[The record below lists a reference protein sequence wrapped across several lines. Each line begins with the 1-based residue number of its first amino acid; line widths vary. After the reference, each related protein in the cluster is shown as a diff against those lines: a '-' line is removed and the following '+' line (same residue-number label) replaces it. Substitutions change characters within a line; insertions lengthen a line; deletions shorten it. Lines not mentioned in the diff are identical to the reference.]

1 MASLSLKISVKHAN
15 VVKTMQFEP
24 STIVY
29 DACRMIR
36 ERIPEAQMGNATEFG
51 MFLADE
57 DPKKGVWLE
66 AGRTLDYYLLRSG
79 DLLEYKKKHRPLKV
93 RMLDGT
99 VKTVMVDDSH
109 TVAQLLVTICTRIGI
124 TNHDEYS
131 LVREGEKI
139 REAAEPPTPVKKNYY
154 GTMTRT
160 MTRLSLDRTLMRDEK
175 KMEALKKKLHTDDEL
190 NWLDHGR
197 TLREQGID
205 DTETLLLRRK
215 FFYSDQNVD
224 SRDPVQLNLLY
235 VQARDGIL
243 NGTHPVTVDEAMM
256 FAAYQTQIQ
265 FGDHIETKHKSGFLD
280 LKEFLPKEYVKN
292 KGIEKKIWLEHR
304 KLAGLSELDA
314 KVRYTQQCRSLKT
327 YGVTF
332 FLVKEKMKGKN
343 KLVPRLLG
351 ITKDSV
357 MRVDEKTKE
366 ILKVWPLTT
375 VRRWAAS
382 PKSFTLDFGDYSESY
397 YSVQT
402 TEGETISQLIAGYI
416 DIILRKKKG
425 KDRFGLDGE
434 EESTMLEDSVS
445 PARATIMQHQE
456 NKVGHV
462 NEGSVAIPAVMRAH
476 DGAESYSTGTM
487 PRAEYAT
494 IRGQIHS
501 AHMPPINTQ
510 AQQALMG
517 NISSGF
523 NSISAAQAELGSRAE
538 LPPLGSDPASLKWKQ
553 NTLDVS
559 KQNVTSQLAAMSAA
573 TASVV
578 TLTSDDW
585 KKLDLKHQKIV
596 DRFRGTPNNVKGEPE
611 QTDYTAVGSAVT
623 TISSNLTEMSKG
635 IKMVAALLEDYGQG
649 ERLLDAARNLAGA
662 FSDLLSAAKPGSTEG
677 PDLYEACR
685 QLMIAEHEFLDQIQ
699 PYLPG
704 PRQNLLTA
712 AGNIGEHGREVLHE
726 MGEVDTDPRFQDAL
740 MALAKAVANA
750 TATLV
755 LKAKNVASKA
765 EDPAMQNKVIASA
778 TQTALSTSQLVA
790 CTKVVAPTISHPACQ
805 EQLIDAAKLVA
816 KSVEKTVDSA
826 QMATQEEFLL
836 KDLGAAATQVT
847 QALNDLLQHIK
858 QASKKAKKPE
868 KIEEPEPEEL
878 ESTDDEKRDS
888 EKSDEE
894 DEEER
899 RRREEEERL
908 HRERVMGDLNTAVR
922 NVLDQLGPEDAAVGG
937 DLNDAVRRVM
947 KTTSDLLSEIK
958 FEPKPEEIEEPPQV
972 TTTVVATRESVDGGR
987 RNEALLAE
995 LDLVVRMAMDQMS
1008 IGDDGGGSDLNDA
1021 VRRVVR
1027 RLNDLLSEIKFE
1039 AKGGE
1044 QYEDHCDTIISAS
1057 DRLFASMG
1065 NASDMIKQAKIL
1077 AEATSHLVN
1086 SIKTSADTTDDTDS
1100 QKRLLGAAK
1109 VLADAT
1115 ARMVEAAKG
1124 CAVNPHDS
1132 DEQENLRKAAEDLR
1146 AATNAAAGNA
1156 IKKKLVSKL
1165 ETSEETVTV
1174 KTMTFTKVKLTHYD
1188 KDLLK
1193 KILEEL
1199 QNAAKH
1205 AAAVATQTIAAS
1217 QAAASSN
1224 KNPSSQQQLV
1234 SSCKHVADHIPR
1246 LVQGVRGSRAQPDSP
1261 SAQLLLINASQEFI
1275 SPANN
1280 MNSAAKAAV
1289 PTVSDQAASMQ
1300 LSNCSKQL
1308 AQALAELRSSAQ
1320 KAQDACGPLEIDSAL
1335 DTIRQLDSDLVEI
1348 KKSAAEG
1355 QLVPLPDESGEQC
1368 AQELGHTSKTVG
1380 ASMAQLL
1387 TAAAQG
1393 NENYTGLAARDTA
1406 NALRTLT
1413 GAVRGVA
1420 AATSDRQAQDHLIDT
1435 ARDVMDKSINL
1446 IEEAKKA
1453 VNDPNNPDNQQR
1465 LAQVAKAVSHALNNC
1480 VNCLPGQRDVDFA
1493 IRNIGEASK
1502 ALLSGQLQKGDV
1514 SFQEVQT
1521 MLSTAAQELNM
1532 ASSELVVASKGTHEQ
1547 LAQAS
1552 GKFSKDFSLLL
1563 EAGMQMAAQTSDE
1576 EQQSLM
1582 VSNLKSIS
1590 MSSSKLLLAAKSLS
1604 ADPNAPNAKNQ
1615 LASAA
1620 RSVTDSINQL
1630 INICMQTAPGQK
1642 ECDNALRN
1650 IETVTEITEVHT
1662 SSSSVETTETRK
1674 VSELKKDMEMH
1685 IVLPHPDIITKSVEV
1700 YISHFNSQT
1709 RVMRSMLDNPM
1720 EPVNDLTYFDC
1731 LETVMDKS
1739 KTLGES
1745 MSSITQHAKNS
1756 EHEEFGSAVTRASTA
1771 VCGLTEAAAQTA
1783 YLVGIADPSSQAG
1796 RQGLVDQSQFARANQ
1811 AIQMAC
1817 QQLLDPTTSQAQV
1830 RAGKSSTVTV
1840 LSAATVIAK
1849 HTSSLCNMCRVA
1861 STKTSNPVAKRHFV
1875 QSAKEVANSTAN
1887 LVKSIKA
1894 LDGNFTEQNRQQV
1907 AEASRPLMEAV
1918 ENLTTFASNPE
1929 FASVPAQISIEAR
1942 KAQEPIVIA
1951 GRTIIDST
1959 SSLITTAKL
1968 LAVNPKDPPTWQLLA
1983 GHSKT
1988 VSDSIKRLIA
1998 SIRDKAPG
2006 QRECDRGIEV
2016 INQCIRDVDQA
2027 SLSAVTQK
2035 LEPRNEG
2042 TTQIF
2047 QEQMNNA
2054 AHEIGKNVDGV
2065 ASAAKEKAEKLG
2077 HQVTQLSSY
2086 FDPLASAAI
2095 NLASKTMNSQKQENI
2110 LEQTKTVA
2118 ESALQLVYTSKEG
2131 GGNPKATHAHA
2142 AIDEAA
2148 EGMKEAVDDLLK
2160 TLDESASETGAVFGM
2175 VDGITKAMSDMV
2187 DGRLEDKPAGSFVDY
2202 QTKMVKI
2209 AKQLARTSHDMVGK
2223 ASSSPDELGP
2233 QANALSHDFSEL
2245 AAQSKGAMATI
2256 NSPELSDRIRNSV
2269 QDLGNSCVDVV
2280 NNAGAI
2286 QSNPSDTY
2294 AKKDLIE
2301 NSRAVS
2307 EKVSFVL
2314 ASLQAGSRGTQAC
2327 INAAST
2333 VSGIIGDLDTTIM
2346 FASAGTLSPEMEDE
2360 AFADHRENILKTAKA
2375 LVEDTKTLVSGA
2387 ASSQEHLAAAAQSAV
2402 DTITKLADAVKS
2414 GAASLGPQDAEA
2426 QVLLINAVKDVAV
2439 ALGELI
2445 EATKNASGK
2454 PVQDPSMVQLKNSAK
2469 QLLLDIQNQYQVT
2482 KPNQPR
2488 WENYI
2493 NSLATEQTKKSS
2505 TSRTYVTKTSTSQV
2519 VTTKTQTQGYMV
2531 GRTVERKEIA
2541 QDEKKAERN
2550 HMSLPPPRKMF
2561 RQPSPGYS
2569 DVSDT
2574 ERTDTPVHEL
2584 AEEPSENVFDIV
2596 KRFETPEMQR
2606 LYIEEGRDS
2615 PLMRRLSPSPRPES
2629 PLISRHA
2636 KSVTR
2641 TTEVQSPITYVV
2653 ERVISPTADKSPDV
2667 DNGPTKALRPKS
2679 PTPESQPALFPG
2691 RKSPVPG
2698 RKSPLLRSQ
2707 SPVPGKRS
2715 PLLGSQSPVPGKRSP
2730 LLGSQSPVPGKK
2742 SPIPGRLSPG
2752 DRPRSPYLNVV
2763 HSSTERPLTPEPHAR
2778 TLDLRPLSPS
2788 WKGSDAD
2795 GRMEKKVQFTKVVVR
2810 ESTDRELENKL
2821 KKRREI
2827 ADSVI
2832 VGEQPSE
2839 MGSGRGGEGGLVA
2852 LLEDRV
2858 KVTAPDVEPEV
2869 YGSQS
2874 MVRSRE
2880 AHKVSMEEKAPV
2892 CEVVQEES
2900 SFIPP
2905 CSTASPV
2912 GHPLPDDVP
2921 TVSEPSQLPRGY
2933 LATVSMQPP
2942 PPLPEPPAIH
2952 PADHLASVSEQ
2963 PLPEPPVIH
2972 PYDHLATDSEPP
2984 AIHTPPLPEPPVIHS
2999 PDHLA
3004 TVSELPVIPPPLF
3017 EPPSEALKP
3026 PDLVTE
3032 VDRVTEEVEAL
3043 ETVEMS
3049 TDLVPPPDV
3058 IEIKE
3063 RKEEETSSI
3072 SITTS
3077 TQQKQMETAE
3087 TATASETVREE
3098 EGKDD
3103 TETSER
3109 SSYIGFDSPVPE
3121 EMAEVA
3127 EGGQKGVSPESLA
3140 KIAADKIQES
3150 ELEESESDTDIEMC
3164 YDVTPG
3170 GLETI
3175 YELSDEQE
3183 DPHSM
3188 EFEHALENVQFD
3200 EESGRWFAATGLKPA
3215 FARKVLVQK
3224 KKQVEKIVEVKEEE
3238 IEEES
3243 KAETESMPTEAGKEE
3258 GLFRGLPIVRER
3270 KWDEKF
3276 RQEEEERI
3284 IKELAEEEERAIAF
3298 KKAEEERAIAFK
3310 KAEEER
3316 AIAFRKAEEERIA
3329 EEERQR
3335 EEAKMFRGI
3344 PLVRERKWDERFRQE
3359 DERRLMMELSTTEAA
3374 DLEVSKDEETGRDDV
3389 LVDDVSRQQPVELVE
3404 IPSLLEE
3411 EDDVFLPEKPAEILK
3426 EEPEMMPKE
3435 KTPSPPPQED
3445 VKKVT
3450 TSSEATVVEK
3460 DVVQPDSEP
3469 TKDAVEDKPVQE
3481 PRITKTKPDE
3491 ATVEKKGRVTAAE
3504 VAALP
3509 SFTGLK
3515 KTYAEVVKL
3524 GIMDKVGTQTRKEE
3538 YKAPSEMTTLLP
3550 KPQKK
3555 QSPSFEIDVQR
3566 KTTFETEF
3574 SRSPPKVQFEDITVV
3589 MEMSDEEMVQE
3600 EEQEASP
3607 AEEEQNLSQE
3617 PNLSQEASHSSFE
3630 SETDFEVAK
3639 LWKRSEMA
3647 MMPGLEKGLEE
3658 GKLYEA
3664 TNFGDKGEHDKVS
3677 TVEMLSKSPPKVR
3690 FSPVVEIIQTREIE
3704 QTMSEQL
3711 SSETNSS
3718 DEDESSASDA
3728 KDSDDHDSGGEAGGP
3743 AEEDA
3748 GGADEEKDDDD
3759 GPDERKDEEDADE
3772 DSREPTGEPEQ
3783 DAAMLSAESEL
3794 SASEDNLGEE
3804 VSSEMETDHDNDR
3817 DIFEELIQDNMKRME
3832 ELLHHKENLAQ
3843 EKEQFHQQ
3851 AALYSL
3857 AVKVSENRGAKRRLQ
3872 RVTRSNTQAL
3882 FGDDDD
3888 EEEQEEE
3895 DAEESAERSGME
3907 QLEGRV
3913 MDVDT
3918 GSDSEWSK
3926 QLATGPGIEQLE
3938 IARKLSP
3945 QETLTTKSPEPAPEE
3960 ASEEELEKVGSW
3972 NMESIIADLMQDYY
3986 LLEAEWDTEASETE
4000 ASQDTSSEAAGPSA
4014 SSQKHTAA
4022 VPDRAAREQYDGFPS
4037 PPDMS
4042 LLGQDGGGWGAEDAT
4057 NKDHQEQY
4065 NQQRNDQSQVP
4076 LTEGTDIPWG
4086 GEEELPPPPFFDF
4099 SEEGAMEDYHR
4110 YYDSDSYGAA
4120 RETAGA
4126 SREFPAFDGQR
4137 GEARRGKGRGREGE
4151 ESKEDELAR
4160 MIRLAS
4166 CELYGG
4172 ADSPR
4177 IMHKQRSASDLMATD
4192 TSSIASSSR
4201 TASASDLAELLQEAA
4216 SEDMEF
4222 LEKYSKEGRR
4232 VRKRKVRVESDFRSH
4247 LEKILRKRQ
4256 EKMSEKGSSTPELV
4270 KMFRS
4275 ESMESFLSKEPE
4287 EKKKKIGGS
4296 VPSSPVPSSPAPSS
4310 PVPRRREEE
4319 PLLQLQQLF
4328 TGRPPTGLGRGDR
4341 PKQLVLIRRKKNEP

>member
-160 MTRLSLDRTLMRDEK
+160 MTRLSLDRTLQRDEK

-425 KDRFGLDGE
+425 KDRFGMDGE

-476 DGAESYSTGTM
+476 DGAESYSMGSM

-578 TLTSDDW
+578 TLTS
-585 KKLDLKHQKIV
+585 
-596 DRFRGTPNNVKGEPE
+596 GEPE
-611 QTDYTAVGSAVT
+611 QTDFTAVGSAVT

-662 FSDLLSAAKPGSTEG
+662 FSDLLSAAKPGSTE
-677 PDLYEACR
+677 
-685 QLMIAEHEFLDQIQ
+685 
-699 PYLPG
+699 

-816 KSVEKTVDSA
+816 KSVEKTVDSS
-826 QMATQEEFLL
+826 QMATHDEFLL

-858 QASKKAKKPE
+858 QASK
-868 KIEEPEPEEL
+868 
-878 ESTDDEKRDS
+878 
-888 EKSDEE
+888 
-894 DEEER
+894 
-899 RRREEEERL
+899 
-908 HRERVMGDLNTAVR
+908 
-922 NVLDQLGPEDAAVGG
+922 
-937 DLNDAVRRVM
+937 
-947 KTTSDLLSEIK
+947 
-958 FEPKPEEIEEPPQV
+958 
-972 TTTVVATRESVDGGR
+972 
-987 RNEALLAE
+987 
-995 LDLVVRMAMDQMS
+995 
-1008 IGDDGGGSDLNDA
+1008 
-1021 VRRVVR
+1021 
-1027 RLNDLLSEIKFE
+1027 

-1156 IKKKLVSKL
+1156 IKKKLVGKL

-1217 QAAASSN
+1217 QAASSSN

-1308 AQALAELRSSAQ
+1308 AQALAELRSAAQ

-1335 DTIRQLDSDLVEI
+1335 DTICQLDSDLVEI
-1348 KKSAAEG
+1348 KKSAAQG

-1435 ARDVMDKSINL
+1435 ARDVMDKSVNL

-1502 ALLSGQLQKGDV
+1502 ALLSGQVQNVDLTQYPGYYGATGGAYDLRPYDLRPYGSPQGAEGYTIPQTSEGQQSEGHAMYQNGVPGMYGGQYGVQNGVPGMYGGQYGVQNGVPGMYAGQYGVPNEGPGMYGIPAMYEGQQVILLNGAPGFTPEGDRVVNYGVQSGVHGQSFVNVEELKPQEVEMTSSFTSMTSGSGYDTMSIKSADLDWNEVDFDQTVYNYGVEQGKPGQALLDLSALRQDRKRKPEIPKEVRYVEEERHILNYGIDKNVSGKAIINLDCLRPPTKKVKRKKTKVETKEEGEVIEWDDSDVETVATVESLTDNRQEDSEADERYDEEKRRIRMQMEQPIVKRRTYHIDETDEDIHVDDSTPVFEAFFRFIGHGEPYPEKPEKVKEVIEFPHSDFTMPERLDFKAGLSEIEERKIKPQERNLDFEAFFRHYMEEARKRMETPMIEREWVKVPGDEDLPKDTVKPNFDAFFRNYPHLEPAEQVEEEKKDREEILTYETEEDLTIRSTEEIVRGKVEEKPAERNYIWPNFDEFFKSYPSMVKGREFGIQCNVKDEVDGPRMRKIGVLQRYRRLVRVAAMRYNLALSSKIKVARICKEFHLSATRLVVSVLSVFSKMSFGASSLRMEAFTIFNQDLQKGDV

-1563 EAGMQMAAQTSDE
+1563 EAGMQMAAQTSDD

-1650 IETVTEITEVHT
+1650 IETVTQITEVH

-1685 IVLPHPDIITKSVEV
+1685 IILPHPDIITKSVEV

-1771 VCGLTEAAAQTA
+1771 VCGLTEAASQTA

-1830 RAGKSSTVTV
+1830 RAGKTSTVTV

-2006 QRECDRGIEV
+2006 QRECDRGIQV

-2035 LEPRNEG
+2035 LEARNEG

-2095 NLASKTMNSQKQENI
+2095 NLASKTMNSQKQANL

-2187 DGRLEDKPAGSFVDY
+2187 DGRLEDKPDGTFVDY

-2209 AKQLARTSHDMVGK
+2209 AKQIARTSHDMVGK
-2223 ASSSPDELGP
+2223 ASSSPEELGP

-2286 QSNPSDTY
+2286 QSNPTDTY

-2307 EKVSFVL
+2307 EKVLFVL

-2469 QLLLDIQNQYQVT
+2469 VMVTNVTSLLKTVKTVEDEAARGTRALEATIEAIKQEMRILSSMDPPEKRLPPEDLIRSTKPVTLLTAKAVAAGTSCRQDDVIAVANMSRKSVGDLIVTCKASAFGAEQRETTERAMEVGRNTVSMYVELLMHVLSILQKPTHEGKQKLAHFSKRVATAVAELVQTAEAIKGSEWVDPEDPTVVAENELLGAASAIEAAAKKLSELKPRPKAKEVDETLNFEEQILEAAKSIAAATSALVKAASTAQRELVAQGKVGASRAMAYDDGQWSQGLISAARMVAAATGSLCEAANEMVQGLASEEKLISSAKQVAASTAQLLVAC
-2482 KPNQPR
+2482 K
-2488 WENYI
+2488 
-2493 NSLATEQTKKSS
+2493 
-2505 TSRTYVTKTSTSQV
+2505 V
-2519 VTTKTQTQGYMV
+2519 
-2531 GRTVERKEIA
+2531 
-2541 QDEKKAERN
+2541 KAD
-2550 HMSLPPPRKMF
+2550 P
-2561 RQPSPGYS
+2561 
-2569 DVSDT
+2569 D
-2574 ERTDTPVHEL
+2574 
-2584 AEEPSENVFDIV
+2584 SEA
-2596 KRFETPEMQR
+2596 
-2606 LYIEEGRDS
+2606 
-2615 PLMRRLSPSPRPES
+2615 MRRLQQ
-2629 PLISRHA
+2629 A
-2636 KSVTR
+2636 G
-2641 TTEVQSPITYVV
+2641 
-2653 ERVISPTADKSPDV
+2653 
-2667 DNGPTKALRPKS
+2667 N
-2679 PTPESQPALFPG
+2679 
-2691 RKSPVPG
+2691 
-2698 RKSPLLRSQ
+2698 
-2707 SPVPGKRS
+2707 
-2715 PLLGSQSPVPGKRSP
+2715 
-2730 LLGSQSPVPGKK
+2730 
-2742 SPIPGRLSPG
+2742 
-2752 DRPRSPYLNVV
+2752 
-2763 HSSTERPLTPEPHAR
+2763 
-2778 TLDLRPLSPS
+2778 
-2788 WKGSDAD
+2788 
-2795 GRMEKKVQFTKVVVR
+2795 
-2810 ESTDRELENKL
+2810 
-2821 KKRREI
+2821 
-2827 ADSVI
+2827 
-2832 VGEQPSE
+2832 
-2839 MGSGRGGEGGLVA
+2839 
-2852 LLEDRV
+2852 RV
-2858 KVTAPDVEPEV
+2858 K
-2869 YGSQS
+2869 
-2874 MVRSRE
+2874 
-2880 AHKVSMEEKAPV
+2880 H
-2892 CEVVQEES
+2892 
-2900 SFIPP
+2900 
-2905 CSTASPV
+2905 
-2912 GHPLPDDVP
+2912 
-2921 TVSEPSQLPRGY
+2921 
-2933 LATVSMQPP
+2933 
-2942 PPLPEPPAIH
+2942 
-2952 PADHLASVSEQ
+2952 
-2963 PLPEPPVIH
+2963 
-2972 PYDHLATDSEPP
+2972 
-2984 AIHTPPLPEPPVIHS
+2984 
-2999 PDHLA
+2999 
-3004 TVSELPVIPPPLF
+3004 
-3017 EPPSEALKP
+3017 
-3026 PDLVTE
+3026 
-3032 VDRVTEEVEAL
+3032 
-3043 ETVEMS
+3043 
-3049 TDLVPPPDV
+3049 
-3058 IEIKE
+3058 
-3063 RKEEETSSI
+3063 
-3072 SITTS
+3072 
-3077 TQQKQMETAE
+3077 
-3087 TATASETVREE
+3087 ASEELV
-3098 EGKDD
+3098 K
-3103 TETSER
+3103 
-3109 SSYIGFDSPVPE
+3109 
-3121 EMAEVA
+3121 
-3127 EGGQKGVSPESLA
+3127 
-3140 KIAADKIQES
+3140 AAQ
-3150 ELEESESDTDIEMC
+3150 
-3164 YDVTPG
+3164 
-3170 GLETI
+3170 
-3175 YELSDEQE
+3175 Q
-3183 DPHSM
+3183 
-3188 EFEHALENVQFD
+3188 
-3200 EESGRWFAATGLKPA
+3200 AAA
-3215 FARKVLVQK
+3215 
-3224 KKQVEKIVEVKEEE
+3224 I
-3238 IEEES
+3238 
-3243 KAETESMPTEAGKEE
+3243 
-3258 GLFRGLPIVRER
+3258 
-3270 KWDEKF
+3270 
-3276 RQEEEERI
+3276 EEEERNI
-3284 IKELAEEEERAIAF
+3284 ELSKRRVPTIAMEIQAQEEILRKERAL
-3298 KKAEEERAIAFK
+3298 
-3310 KAEEER
+3310 
-3316 AIAFRKAEEERIA
+3316 
-3329 EEERQR
+3329 
-3335 EEAKMFRGI
+3335 EEA
-3344 PLVRERKWDERFRQE
+3344 RKNLYKIRQAKYKN
-3359 DERRLMMELSTTEAA
+3359 RP
-3374 DLEVSKDEETGRDDV
+3374 
-3389 LVDDVSRQQPVELVE
+3389 QQ
-3404 IPSLLEE
+3404 
-3411 EDDVFLPEKPAEILK
+3411 D
-3426 EEPEMMPKE
+3426 
-3435 KTPSPPPQED
+3435 Q
-3445 VKKVT
+3445 
-3450 TSSEATVVEK
+3450 
-3460 DVVQPDSEP
+3460 
-3469 TKDAVEDKPVQE
+3469 
-3481 PRITKTKPDE
+3481 
-3491 ATVEKKGRVTAAE
+3491 
-3504 VAALP
+3504 
-3509 SFTGLK
+3509 
-3515 KTYAEVVKL
+3515 
-3524 GIMDKVGTQTRKEE
+3524 
-3538 YKAPSEMTTLLP
+3538 
-3550 KPQKK
+3550 
-3555 QSPSFEIDVQR
+3555 
-3566 KTTFETEF
+3566 
-3574 SRSPPKVQFEDITVV
+3574 
-3589 MEMSDEEMVQE
+3589 
-3600 EEQEASP
+3600 
-3607 AEEEQNLSQE
+3607 
-3617 PNLSQEASHSSFE
+3617 
-3630 SETDFEVAK
+3630 
-3639 LWKRSEMA
+3639 
-3647 MMPGLEKGLEE
+3647 
-3658 GKLYEA
+3658 
-3664 TNFGDKGEHDKVS
+3664 
-3677 TVEMLSKSPPKVR
+3677 
-3690 FSPVVEIIQTREIE
+3690 
-3704 QTMSEQL
+3704 
-3711 SSETNSS
+3711 
-3718 DEDESSASDA
+3718 
-3728 KDSDDHDSGGEAGGP
+3728 DSDD
-3743 AEEDA
+3743 
-3748 GGADEEKDDDD
+3748 
-3759 GPDERKDEEDADE
+3759 
-3772 DSREPTGEPEQ
+3772 
-3783 DAAMLSAESEL
+3783 
-3794 SASEDNLGEE
+3794 
-3804 VSSEMETDHDNDR
+3804 
-3817 DIFEELIQDNMKRME
+3817 
-3832 ELLHHKENLAQ
+3832 
-3843 EKEQFHQQ
+3843 
-3851 AALYSL
+3851 
-3857 AVKVSENRGAKRRLQ
+3857 
-3872 RVTRSNTQAL
+3872 
-3882 FGDDDD
+3882 
-3888 EEEQEEE
+3888 
-3895 DAEESAERSGME
+3895 
-3907 QLEGRV
+3907 
-3913 MDVDT
+3913 
-3918 GSDSEWSK
+3918 
-3926 QLATGPGIEQLE
+3926 
-3938 IARKLSP
+3938 
-3945 QETLTTKSPEPAPEE
+3945 
-3960 ASEEELEKVGSW
+3960 
-3972 NMESIIADLMQDYY
+3972 
-3986 LLEAEWDTEASETE
+3986 
-4000 ASQDTSSEAAGPSA
+4000 
-4014 SSQKHTAA
+4014 
-4022 VPDRAAREQYDGFPS
+4022 
-4037 PPDMS
+4037 
-4042 LLGQDGGGWGAEDAT
+4042 
-4057 NKDHQEQY
+4057 
-4065 NQQRNDQSQVP
+4065 
-4076 LTEGTDIPWG
+4076 
-4086 GEEELPPPPFFDF
+4086 
-4099 SEEGAMEDYHR
+4099 
-4110 YYDSDSYGAA
+4110 
-4120 RETAGA
+4120 
-4126 SREFPAFDGQR
+4126 
-4137 GEARRGKGRGREGE
+4137 
-4151 ESKEDELAR
+4151 
-4160 MIRLAS
+4160 
-4166 CELYGG
+4166 
-4172 ADSPR
+4172 
-4177 IMHKQRSASDLMATD
+4177 
-4192 TSSIASSSR
+4192 
-4201 TASASDLAELLQEAA
+4201 
-4216 SEDMEF
+4216 
-4222 LEKYSKEGRR
+4222 
-4232 VRKRKVRVESDFRSH
+4232 
-4247 LEKILRKRQ
+4247 
-4256 EKMSEKGSSTPELV
+4256 
-4270 KMFRS
+4270 
-4275 ESMESFLSKEPE
+4275 
-4287 EKKKKIGGS
+4287 
-4296 VPSSPVPSSPAPSS
+4296 
-4310 PVPRRREEE
+4310 
-4319 PLLQLQQLF
+4319 
-4328 TGRPPTGLGRGDR
+4328 
-4341 PKQLVLIRRKKNEP
+4341 

>member
-160 MTRLSLDRTLMRDEK
+160 MTRLSLDRTLQRDEK

-425 KDRFGLDGE
+425 KDRFGMDGE

-476 DGAESYSTGTM
+476 DGAESYSMGSM

-578 TLTSDDW
+578 TLTS
-585 KKLDLKHQKIV
+585 
-596 DRFRGTPNNVKGEPE
+596 GEPE
-611 QTDYTAVGSAVT
+611 QTDFTAVGSAVT

-662 FSDLLSAAKPGSTEG
+662 FSDLLSAAKPGSTERE
-677 PDLYEACR
+677 PE
-685 QLMIAEHEFLDQIQ
+685 
-699 PYLPG
+699 

-816 KSVEKTVDSA
+816 KSVEKTVDSS
-826 QMATQEEFLL
+826 QMATHDEFLL

-858 QASKKAKKPE
+858 QASK
-868 KIEEPEPEEL
+868 
-878 ESTDDEKRDS
+878 
-888 EKSDEE
+888 
-894 DEEER
+894 
-899 RRREEEERL
+899 
-908 HRERVMGDLNTAVR
+908 
-922 NVLDQLGPEDAAVGG
+922 
-937 DLNDAVRRVM
+937 
-947 KTTSDLLSEIK
+947 
-958 FEPKPEEIEEPPQV
+958 
-972 TTTVVATRESVDGGR
+972 
-987 RNEALLAE
+987 
-995 LDLVVRMAMDQMS
+995 
-1008 IGDDGGGSDLNDA
+1008 
-1021 VRRVVR
+1021 
-1027 RLNDLLSEIKFE
+1027 

-1156 IKKKLVSKL
+1156 IKKKLVGKL

-1217 QAAASSN
+1217 QAASSSN

-1308 AQALAELRSSAQ
+1308 AQALAELRSAAQ

-1335 DTIRQLDSDLVEI
+1335 DTICQLDSDLVEI
-1348 KKSAAEG
+1348 KKSAAQG

-1435 ARDVMDKSINL
+1435 ARDVMDKSVNL

-1502 ALLSGQLQKGDV
+1502 ALLSGQVQNVDLTQYPGYYGATGGAYDLRPYDLRPYGSPQGAEGYTIPQTSEGQQSEGHAMYQNGVPGMYGGQYGVQNGVPGMYGGQYGVQNGVPGMYAGQYGVPNEGPGMYGIPAMYEGQQVILLNGAPGFTPEGDRVVNYGVQSGVHGQSFVNVEELKPQEVEMTSSFTSMTSGSGYDTMSIKSADLDWNEVDFDQTVYNYGVEQGKPGQALLDLSALRQDRKRKPEIPKEVRYVEEERHILNYGIDKNVSGKAIINLDCLRPPTKKVKRKKTKVETKEEGEVIEWDDSDVETVATVESLTDNRQEDSEADERYDEEKRRIRMQMEQPIVKRRTYHIDETDEDIHVDDSTPVFEAFFRFIGHGEPYPEKPEKVKEVIEFPHSDFTMPERLDFKAGLSEIEERKIKPQERNLDFEAFFRHYMEEARKRMETPMIEREWVKVPGDEDLPKDTVKPNFDAFFRNYPHLEPAEQVEEEKKDREEILTYETEEDLTIRSTEEIVRGKVEEKPAERNYIWPNFDEFFKSYPSMVKGREFGIQCNVKDEVDGPRMRKIGVLQRYRRLVRVAAMRYNLALSSKIKVARICKEFHLSATRLVVSVLSVFSKMSFGASSLRMEAFTIFNQDLQKGDV

-1563 EAGMQMAAQTSDE
+1563 EAGMQMAAQTSDD

-1650 IETVTEITEVHT
+1650 IETVTQITEVH

-1685 IVLPHPDIITKSVEV
+1685 IILPHPDIITKSVEV

-1771 VCGLTEAAAQTA
+1771 VCGLTEAASQTA

-1830 RAGKSSTVTV
+1830 RAGKTSTVTV

-2006 QRECDRGIEV
+2006 QRECDRGIQV

-2035 LEPRNEG
+2035 LEARNEG

-2095 NLASKTMNSQKQENI
+2095 NLASKTMNSQKQANL

-2187 DGRLEDKPAGSFVDY
+2187 DGRLEDKPDGTFVDY

-2209 AKQLARTSHDMVGK
+2209 AKQIARTSHDMVGK
-2223 ASSSPDELGP
+2223 ASSSPEELGP

-2286 QSNPSDTY
+2286 QSNPTDTY

-2307 EKVSFVL
+2307 EKVLFVL

-2469 QLLLDIQNQYQVT
+2469 VMVTNVTSLLKTVKTVEDEAARGTRALEATIEAIKQEMRILSSMDPPEKRLPPEDLIRSTKPVTLLTAKAVAAGTSCRQDDVIAVANMSRKSVGDLIVTCKASAFGAEQRETTERAMEVGRNTVSMYVELLMHVLSILQKPTHEGKQKLAHFSKRVATAVAELVQTAEAIKGSEWVDPEDPTVVAENELLGAASAIEAAAKKLSELKPRPKAKEVDETLNFEEQILEAAKSIAAATSALVKAASTAQRELVAQGKVGASRAMAYDDGQWSQGLISAARMVAAATGSLCEAANEMVQGLASEEKLISSAKQVAASTAQLLVAC
-2482 KPNQPR
+2482 K
-2488 WENYI
+2488 
-2493 NSLATEQTKKSS
+2493 
-2505 TSRTYVTKTSTSQV
+2505 V
-2519 VTTKTQTQGYMV
+2519 
-2531 GRTVERKEIA
+2531 
-2541 QDEKKAERN
+2541 KAD
-2550 HMSLPPPRKMF
+2550 P
-2561 RQPSPGYS
+2561 
-2569 DVSDT
+2569 D
-2574 ERTDTPVHEL
+2574 
-2584 AEEPSENVFDIV
+2584 SEA
-2596 KRFETPEMQR
+2596 
-2606 LYIEEGRDS
+2606 
-2615 PLMRRLSPSPRPES
+2615 MRRLQQ
-2629 PLISRHA
+2629 A
-2636 KSVTR
+2636 G
-2641 TTEVQSPITYVV
+2641 
-2653 ERVISPTADKSPDV
+2653 
-2667 DNGPTKALRPKS
+2667 N
-2679 PTPESQPALFPG
+2679 
-2691 RKSPVPG
+2691 
-2698 RKSPLLRSQ
+2698 
-2707 SPVPGKRS
+2707 
-2715 PLLGSQSPVPGKRSP
+2715 
-2730 LLGSQSPVPGKK
+2730 
-2742 SPIPGRLSPG
+2742 
-2752 DRPRSPYLNVV
+2752 
-2763 HSSTERPLTPEPHAR
+2763 
-2778 TLDLRPLSPS
+2778 
-2788 WKGSDAD
+2788 
-2795 GRMEKKVQFTKVVVR
+2795 
-2810 ESTDRELENKL
+2810 
-2821 KKRREI
+2821 
-2827 ADSVI
+2827 
-2832 VGEQPSE
+2832 
-2839 MGSGRGGEGGLVA
+2839 
-2852 LLEDRV
+2852 RV
-2858 KVTAPDVEPEV
+2858 K
-2869 YGSQS
+2869 
-2874 MVRSRE
+2874 
-2880 AHKVSMEEKAPV
+2880 H
-2892 CEVVQEES
+2892 
-2900 SFIPP
+2900 
-2905 CSTASPV
+2905 
-2912 GHPLPDDVP
+2912 
-2921 TVSEPSQLPRGY
+2921 
-2933 LATVSMQPP
+2933 
-2942 PPLPEPPAIH
+2942 
-2952 PADHLASVSEQ
+2952 
-2963 PLPEPPVIH
+2963 
-2972 PYDHLATDSEPP
+2972 
-2984 AIHTPPLPEPPVIHS
+2984 
-2999 PDHLA
+2999 
-3004 TVSELPVIPPPLF
+3004 
-3017 EPPSEALKP
+3017 
-3026 PDLVTE
+3026 
-3032 VDRVTEEVEAL
+3032 
-3043 ETVEMS
+3043 
-3049 TDLVPPPDV
+3049 
-3058 IEIKE
+3058 
-3063 RKEEETSSI
+3063 
-3072 SITTS
+3072 
-3077 TQQKQMETAE
+3077 
-3087 TATASETVREE
+3087 ASEELV
-3098 EGKDD
+3098 K
-3103 TETSER
+3103 
-3109 SSYIGFDSPVPE
+3109 
-3121 EMAEVA
+3121 
-3127 EGGQKGVSPESLA
+3127 
-3140 KIAADKIQES
+3140 AAQ
-3150 ELEESESDTDIEMC
+3150 
-3164 YDVTPG
+3164 
-3170 GLETI
+3170 
-3175 YELSDEQE
+3175 Q
-3183 DPHSM
+3183 
-3188 EFEHALENVQFD
+3188 
-3200 EESGRWFAATGLKPA
+3200 AAA
-3215 FARKVLVQK
+3215 
-3224 KKQVEKIVEVKEEE
+3224 I
-3238 IEEES
+3238 
-3243 KAETESMPTEAGKEE
+3243 
-3258 GLFRGLPIVRER
+3258 
-3270 KWDEKF
+3270 
-3276 RQEEEERI
+3276 EEEERNI
-3284 IKELAEEEERAIAF
+3284 ELSKRRVPTIAMEIQAQEEILRKERAL
-3298 KKAEEERAIAFK
+3298 
-3310 KAEEER
+3310 
-3316 AIAFRKAEEERIA
+3316 
-3329 EEERQR
+3329 
-3335 EEAKMFRGI
+3335 EEA
-3344 PLVRERKWDERFRQE
+3344 RKNLYKIRQAKYKN
-3359 DERRLMMELSTTEAA
+3359 RP
-3374 DLEVSKDEETGRDDV
+3374 
-3389 LVDDVSRQQPVELVE
+3389 QQ
-3404 IPSLLEE
+3404 
-3411 EDDVFLPEKPAEILK
+3411 D
-3426 EEPEMMPKE
+3426 
-3435 KTPSPPPQED
+3435 Q
-3445 VKKVT
+3445 
-3450 TSSEATVVEK
+3450 
-3460 DVVQPDSEP
+3460 
-3469 TKDAVEDKPVQE
+3469 
-3481 PRITKTKPDE
+3481 
-3491 ATVEKKGRVTAAE
+3491 
-3504 VAALP
+3504 
-3509 SFTGLK
+3509 
-3515 KTYAEVVKL
+3515 
-3524 GIMDKVGTQTRKEE
+3524 
-3538 YKAPSEMTTLLP
+3538 
-3550 KPQKK
+3550 
-3555 QSPSFEIDVQR
+3555 
-3566 KTTFETEF
+3566 
-3574 SRSPPKVQFEDITVV
+3574 
-3589 MEMSDEEMVQE
+3589 
-3600 EEQEASP
+3600 
-3607 AEEEQNLSQE
+3607 
-3617 PNLSQEASHSSFE
+3617 
-3630 SETDFEVAK
+3630 
-3639 LWKRSEMA
+3639 
-3647 MMPGLEKGLEE
+3647 
-3658 GKLYEA
+3658 
-3664 TNFGDKGEHDKVS
+3664 
-3677 TVEMLSKSPPKVR
+3677 
-3690 FSPVVEIIQTREIE
+3690 
-3704 QTMSEQL
+3704 
-3711 SSETNSS
+3711 
-3718 DEDESSASDA
+3718 
-3728 KDSDDHDSGGEAGGP
+3728 DSDD
-3743 AEEDA
+3743 
-3748 GGADEEKDDDD
+3748 
-3759 GPDERKDEEDADE
+3759 
-3772 DSREPTGEPEQ
+3772 
-3783 DAAMLSAESEL
+3783 
-3794 SASEDNLGEE
+3794 
-3804 VSSEMETDHDNDR
+3804 
-3817 DIFEELIQDNMKRME
+3817 
-3832 ELLHHKENLAQ
+3832 
-3843 EKEQFHQQ
+3843 
-3851 AALYSL
+3851 
-3857 AVKVSENRGAKRRLQ
+3857 
-3872 RVTRSNTQAL
+3872 
-3882 FGDDDD
+3882 
-3888 EEEQEEE
+3888 
-3895 DAEESAERSGME
+3895 
-3907 QLEGRV
+3907 
-3913 MDVDT
+3913 
-3918 GSDSEWSK
+3918 
-3926 QLATGPGIEQLE
+3926 
-3938 IARKLSP
+3938 
-3945 QETLTTKSPEPAPEE
+3945 
-3960 ASEEELEKVGSW
+3960 
-3972 NMESIIADLMQDYY
+3972 
-3986 LLEAEWDTEASETE
+3986 
-4000 ASQDTSSEAAGPSA
+4000 
-4014 SSQKHTAA
+4014 
-4022 VPDRAAREQYDGFPS
+4022 
-4037 PPDMS
+4037 
-4042 LLGQDGGGWGAEDAT
+4042 
-4057 NKDHQEQY
+4057 
-4065 NQQRNDQSQVP
+4065 
-4076 LTEGTDIPWG
+4076 
-4086 GEEELPPPPFFDF
+4086 
-4099 SEEGAMEDYHR
+4099 
-4110 YYDSDSYGAA
+4110 
-4120 RETAGA
+4120 
-4126 SREFPAFDGQR
+4126 
-4137 GEARRGKGRGREGE
+4137 
-4151 ESKEDELAR
+4151 
-4160 MIRLAS
+4160 
-4166 CELYGG
+4166 
-4172 ADSPR
+4172 
-4177 IMHKQRSASDLMATD
+4177 
-4192 TSSIASSSR
+4192 
-4201 TASASDLAELLQEAA
+4201 
-4216 SEDMEF
+4216 
-4222 LEKYSKEGRR
+4222 
-4232 VRKRKVRVESDFRSH
+4232 
-4247 LEKILRKRQ
+4247 
-4256 EKMSEKGSSTPELV
+4256 
-4270 KMFRS
+4270 
-4275 ESMESFLSKEPE
+4275 
-4287 EKKKKIGGS
+4287 
-4296 VPSSPVPSSPAPSS
+4296 
-4310 PVPRRREEE
+4310 
-4319 PLLQLQQLF
+4319 
-4328 TGRPPTGLGRGDR
+4328 
-4341 PKQLVLIRRKKNEP
+4341 

>member
-1 MASLSLKISVKHAN
+1 
-15 VVKTMQFEP
+15 
-24 STIVY
+24 
-29 DACRMIR
+29 
-36 ERIPEAQMGNATEFG
+36 
-51 MFLADE
+51 
-57 DPKKGVWLE
+57 
-66 AGRTLDYYLLRSG
+66 
-79 DLLEYKKKHRPLKV
+79 
-93 RMLDGT
+93 
-99 VKTVMVDDSH
+99 
-109 TVAQLLVTICTRIGI
+109 
-124 TNHDEYS
+124 
-131 LVREGEKI
+131 
-139 REAAEPPTPVKKNYY
+139 
-154 GTMTRT
+154 
-160 MTRLSLDRTLMRDEK
+160 
-175 KMEALKKKLHTDDEL
+175 
-190 NWLDHGR
+190 
-197 TLREQGID
+197 
-205 DTETLLLRRK
+205 
-215 FFYSDQNVD
+215 
-224 SRDPVQLNLLY
+224 
-235 VQARDGIL
+235 
-243 NGTHPVTVDEAMM
+243 
-256 FAAYQTQIQ
+256 
-265 FGDHIETKHKSGFLD
+265 
-280 LKEFLPKEYVKN
+280 
-292 KGIEKKIWLEHR
+292 
-304 KLAGLSELDA
+304 
-314 KVRYTQQCRSLKT
+314 
-327 YGVTF
+327 
-332 FLVKEKMKGKN
+332 
-343 KLVPRLLG
+343 
-351 ITKDSV
+351 
-357 MRVDEKTKE
+357 
-366 ILKVWPLTT
+366 
-375 VRRWAAS
+375 
-382 PKSFTLDFGDYSESY
+382 
-397 YSVQT
+397 
-402 TEGETISQLIAGYI
+402 
-416 DIILRKKKG
+416 
-425 KDRFGLDGE
+425 
-434 EESTMLEDSVS
+434 
-445 PARATIMQHQE
+445 
-456 NKVGHV
+456 
-462 NEGSVAIPAVMRAH
+462 
-476 DGAESYSTGTM
+476 
-487 PRAEYAT
+487 
-494 IRGQIHS
+494 
-501 AHMPPINTQ
+501 
-510 AQQALMG
+510 
-517 NISSGF
+517 
-523 NSISAAQAELGSRAE
+523 
-538 LPPLGSDPASLKWKQ
+538 
-553 NTLDVS
+553 
-559 KQNVTSQLAAMSAA
+559 
-573 TASVV
+573 
-578 TLTSDDW
+578 
-585 KKLDLKHQKIV
+585 
-596 DRFRGTPNNVKGEPE
+596 
-611 QTDYTAVGSAVT
+611 
-623 TISSNLTEMSKG
+623 
-635 IKMVAALLEDYGQG
+635 
-649 ERLLDAARNLAGA
+649 
-662 FSDLLSAAKPGSTEG
+662 
-677 PDLYEACR
+677 
-685 QLMIAEHEFLDQIQ
+685 
-699 PYLPG
+699 
-704 PRQNLLTA
+704 
-712 AGNIGEHGREVLHE
+712 
-726 MGEVDTDPRFQDAL
+726 
-740 MALAKAVANA
+740 
-750 TATLV
+750 
-755 LKAKNVASKA
+755 
-765 EDPAMQNKVIASA
+765 
-778 TQTALSTSQLVA
+778 
-790 CTKVVAPTISHPACQ
+790 
-805 EQLIDAAKLVA
+805 
-816 KSVEKTVDSA
+816 
-826 QMATQEEFLL
+826 
-836 KDLGAAATQVT
+836 
-847 QALNDLLQHIK
+847 
-858 QASKKAKKPE
+858 
-868 KIEEPEPEEL
+868 
-878 ESTDDEKRDS
+878 
-888 EKSDEE
+888 
-894 DEEER
+894 
-899 RRREEEERL
+899 
-908 HRERVMGDLNTAVR
+908 
-922 NVLDQLGPEDAAVGG
+922 
-937 DLNDAVRRVM
+937 
-947 KTTSDLLSEIK
+947 
-958 FEPKPEEIEEPPQV
+958 
-972 TTTVVATRESVDGGR
+972 
-987 RNEALLAE
+987 
-995 LDLVVRMAMDQMS
+995 
-1008 IGDDGGGSDLNDA
+1008 
-1021 VRRVVR
+1021 
-1027 RLNDLLSEIKFE
+1027 
-1039 AKGGE
+1039 
-1044 QYEDHCDTIISAS
+1044 
-1057 DRLFASMG
+1057 
-1065 NASDMIKQAKIL
+1065 
-1077 AEATSHLVN
+1077 
-1086 SIKTSADTTDDTDS
+1086 
-1100 QKRLLGAAK
+1100 
-1109 VLADAT
+1109 
-1115 ARMVEAAKG
+1115 
-1124 CAVNPHDS
+1124 
-1132 DEQENLRKAAEDLR
+1132 
-1146 AATNAAAGNA
+1146 
-1156 IKKKLVSKL
+1156 
-1165 ETSEETVTV
+1165 
-1174 KTMTFTKVKLTHYD
+1174 
-1188 KDLLK
+1188 
-1193 KILEEL
+1193 
-1199 QNAAKH
+1199 
-1205 AAAVATQTIAAS
+1205 
-1217 QAAASSN
+1217 
-1224 KNPSSQQQLV
+1224 
-1234 SSCKHVADHIPR
+1234 
-1246 LVQGVRGSRAQPDSP
+1246 
-1261 SAQLLLINASQEFI
+1261 
-1275 SPANN
+1275 
-1280 MNSAAKAAV
+1280 
-1289 PTVSDQAASMQ
+1289 
-1300 LSNCSKQL
+1300 
-1308 AQALAELRSSAQ
+1308 
-1320 KAQDACGPLEIDSAL
+1320 
-1335 DTIRQLDSDLVEI
+1335 
-1348 KKSAAEG
+1348 
-1355 QLVPLPDESGEQC
+1355 
-1368 AQELGHTSKTVG
+1368 
-1380 ASMAQLL
+1380 
-1387 TAAAQG
+1387 
-1393 NENYTGLAARDTA
+1393 
-1406 NALRTLT
+1406 
-1413 GAVRGVA
+1413 
-1420 AATSDRQAQDHLIDT
+1420 
-1435 ARDVMDKSINL
+1435 
-1446 IEEAKKA
+1446 
-1453 VNDPNNPDNQQR
+1453 
-1465 LAQVAKAVSHALNNC
+1465 
-1480 VNCLPGQRDVDFA
+1480 
-1493 IRNIGEASK
+1493 
-1502 ALLSGQLQKGDV
+1502 
-1514 SFQEVQT
+1514 
-1521 MLSTAAQELNM
+1521 
-1532 ASSELVVASKGTHEQ
+1532 
-1547 LAQAS
+1547 
-1552 GKFSKDFSLLL
+1552 
-1563 EAGMQMAAQTSDE
+1563 
-1576 EQQSLM
+1576 
-1582 VSNLKSIS
+1582 
-1590 MSSSKLLLAAKSLS
+1590 
-1604 ADPNAPNAKNQ
+1604 
-1615 LASAA
+1615 
-1620 RSVTDSINQL
+1620 
-1630 INICMQTAPGQK
+1630 
-1642 ECDNALRN
+1642 
-1650 IETVTEITEVHT
+1650 
-1662 SSSSVETTETRK
+1662 
-1674 VSELKKDMEMH
+1674 
-1685 IVLPHPDIITKSVEV
+1685 
-1700 YISHFNSQT
+1700 
-1709 RVMRSMLDNPM
+1709 
-1720 EPVNDLTYFDC
+1720 
-1731 LETVMDKS
+1731 
-1739 KTLGES
+1739 
-1745 MSSITQHAKNS
+1745 
-1756 EHEEFGSAVTRASTA
+1756 
-1771 VCGLTEAAAQTA
+1771 
-1783 YLVGIADPSSQAG
+1783 
-1796 RQGLVDQSQFARANQ
+1796 
-1811 AIQMAC
+1811 
-1817 QQLLDPTTSQAQV
+1817 
-1830 RAGKSSTVTV
+1830 
-1840 LSAATVIAK
+1840 
-1849 HTSSLCNMCRVA
+1849 
-1861 STKTSNPVAKRHFV
+1861 
-1875 QSAKEVANSTAN
+1875 
-1887 LVKSIKA
+1887 
-1894 LDGNFTEQNRQQV
+1894 
-1907 AEASRPLMEAV
+1907 
-1918 ENLTTFASNPE
+1918 
-1929 FASVPAQISIEAR
+1929 
-1942 KAQEPIVIA
+1942 
-1951 GRTIIDST
+1951 
-1959 SSLITTAKL
+1959 
-1968 LAVNPKDPPTWQLLA
+1968 
-1983 GHSKT
+1983 
-1988 VSDSIKRLIA
+1988 
-1998 SIRDKAPG
+1998 
-2006 QRECDRGIEV
+2006 
-2016 INQCIRDVDQA
+2016 
-2027 SLSAVTQK
+2027 
-2035 LEPRNEG
+2035 
-2042 TTQIF
+2042 
-2047 QEQMNNA
+2047 MNNA

-2077 HQVTQLSSY
+2077 HQLAMGSFYCHEKAQKVTQLSSY

-2493 NSLATEQTKKSS
+2493 NSLTTEQTKKSS

-2550 HMSLPPPRKMF
+2550 HVSLPPPRKML

-2569 DVSDT
+2569 DMSDT
-2574 ERTDTPVHEL
+2574 ERTETPVHEL

-2629 PLISRHA
+2629 PLINRHA

-2691 RKSPVPG
+2691 RKSPIPG

-2715 PLLGSQSPVPGKRSP
+2715 PLLGT
-2730 LLGSQSPVPGKK
+2730 QSPVPGKK

-2763 HSSTERPLTPEPHAR
+2763 HSSTERPLTPEPHTR

-2839 MGSGRGGEGGLVA
+2839 MGSGRGGEGGLV
-2852 LLEDRV
+2852 EDRV
-2858 KVTAPDVEPEV
+2858 EVTAPDVEPEV

-2880 AHKVSMEEKAPV
+2880 AHKVSMDEEALV
-2892 CEVVQEES
+2892 GDVVQEES
-2900 SFIPP
+2900 SSIPP

-2912 GHPLPDDVP
+2912 VHPLPDDVP

-2972 PYDHLATDSEPP
+2972 PYDHLATALEPP

-3004 TVSELPVIPPPLF
+3004 TVSELPVIPPPLS

-3032 VDRVTEEVEAL
+3032 VDGVTEEVEAL

-3072 SITTS
+3072 HITTS
-3077 TQQKQMETAE
+3077 TQQTQMETEE

-3103 TETSER
+3103 TETAER

-3224 KKQVEKIVEVKEEE
+3224 KKQVEKIVEEKEEE
-3238 IEEES
+3238 IEEER
-3243 KAETESMPTEAGKEE
+3243 KLETDSIPTEAGKEE

-3374 DLEVSKDEETGRDDV
+3374 DLEVTKDEEIRRDDV

-3445 VKKVT
+3445 VKKLT
-3450 TSSEATVVEK
+3450 TSSEAPVVEK
-3460 DVVQPDSEP
+3460 EVVQPDSEP
-3469 TKDAVEDKPVQE
+3469 TKDVVEDKPVQEPRITETKPNETSVEKKGRVTAAEVAALPSFTATVSELPVIPPPLSEPPSEALKPPDLVTEVAQVTEEVEAPETVEMSTDLVPPPDVIEIKERKEEETSSISITTSTQQKQIETEETATASETVTIEEGKDDTETAERSSYIGFDSPVPEEMAEVAEGGQKGVSPESLAKIAADKIQESELEESESDTDIEMCYDITPGGLETIYELSDEQEDPHSMEFEHALENVQFDEESGRWFAATGLKPAFARKVLVQKKKQVEKIVEVKEEEIEEERKLETDSMSTEAGKEEGLYRGLPIVRERKWDEKFRQEEEERIIKELAEEEERAIAFKKAEEERAIAFKKAEEERIAEEERHREEAKVFRGIPLVRERKWDERFRQEDERRLMMEHSTTEAAERDLEVSKDEETRGDDVLVEDVSRQQPVELVEIPSLLEEEDDVFLPEKPAEILKEEPEMMPKKKTPSPPPQEDVKKLTTSSEAPVVEKEVVQPDSEPTKDVVEDKPVQE

-3491 ATVEKKGRVTAAE
+3491 TAVEKKGRVTAAE

-3566 KTTFETEF
+3566 KATFETEF
-3574 SRSPPKVQFEDITVV
+3574 SRSPPKVQFEDMTVV
-3589 MEMSDEEMVQE
+3589 MEMSDEEMVRE

-3748 GGADEEKDDDD
+3748 GGADQEKDDDD

-3804 VSSEMETDHDNDR
+3804 VSSEMETDQDNDQ

-3888 EEEQEEE
+3888 EEEEQEEE
-3895 DAEESAERSGME
+3895 DTGKTAERSGVE

-3945 QETLTTKSPEPAPEE
+3945 QETSMTKEPAPEE

-4099 SEEGAMEDYHR
+4099 SEEGAMEDCHR
-4110 YYDSDSYGAA
+4110 YYDSDTYGAA

-4137 GEARRGKGRGREGE
+4137 GEDRRGEGRRREGE

-4177 IMHKQRSASDLMATD
+4177 IMHKQRSTSDLMATD

-4201 TASASDLAELLQEAA
+4201 TASASDLAELLQESA
-4216 SEDMEF
+4216 SEDLEF
-4222 LEKYSKEGRR
+4222 LEKYSKEGRKM
-4232 VRKRKVRVESDFRSH
+4232 RKRKVRVESDFRSH

-4275 ESMESFLSKEPE
+4275 ESMESFLSKELE

-4296 VPSSPVPSSPAPSS
+4296 VPSSPVMVTNVTSLLKTVKTVEDEAARGTRALEATIEAIKQEMRILSSMDPPEKRLPPEDLIRSTKPVTLLTAKAVAAGTSCRQDDIIAVANMSRKSVGDLIVTCKASAFGAESRETTERAMEVGRNTVSMYVELLMHVLSILQKPTHEGKQKLAHFSKRVATAVAELVQTAEAIKGSEWVDPEDPTVVAENELLGAASAIEAAAKKLSELKPRPKAKEVDETLNFEEQILEAAKSIAAATSALVKAASTAQRELVAQGKVGASRAMAYDDGQWSQGLISAARMVAAATGSLCEAANEMVQGLASEEKLISS
-4310 PVPRRREEE
+4310 AKQVAASTAQLLVACKVKADPDSEAMRRLQQAGNRVKHASEELVKAAQQAAAIEEE
-4319 PLLQLQQLF
+4319 ERNIELSKRRVPTIAMEIQAQEEILRKEKELEEARKMLF
-4328 TGRPPTGLGRGDR
+4328 AIRTAKYKNRPHHQDDSD
-4341 PKQLVLIRRKKNEP
+4341 